1 MTFASKAG
9 RIDHPVALP
18 SAETAATSA
27 PSGRERRV
35 HHRRAVVRVWA
46 QIDDGW
52 YKVHDLSLGGLAV
65 DTPVDRPR
73 IGSMIDGELHSRADD
88 RHRQSTF
95 RASVVRVDSDRIG
108 LAYEPME
115 PEQIDG
121 LLSILSAVERD
132 FVHAQVDILRREAL
146 RVRLRRL
153 GYVAAILAVVAV
165 TVAAI
170 LALR

>member
-1 MTFASKAG
+1 MTSASKAG
-9 RIDHPVALP
+9 TIARSAALP
-18 SAETAATSA
+18 SDETAETSV

-46 QIDDGW
+46 QIDGGW

-65 DTPVDRPR
+65 DTPVDRPG
-73 IGSMIDGELHSRADD
+73 IGSVIDGELHSRADD
-88 RHRQSTF
+88 RQRQSTF
-95 RASVVRVDSDRIG
+95 RASVVRVESDRIG

-121 LLSILSAVERD
+121 LLSILSAIERD
-132 FVHAQVDILRREAL
+132 FVHTRVDILRREAL

-153 GYVAAILAVVAV
+153 GYLAAVLVAV
-165 TVAAI
+165 AVPVAAI